1 MAGALLKI
9 TQVGMYWANIK
20 GRFKTGQKSAAER
33 RIYLAMKYGNLW
45 RARVMVNKMGSKS

>member
-1 MAGALLKI
+1 MLKI

-33 RIYLAMKYGNLW
+33 RIYLAIKYGNLW
-45 RARVMVNKMGSKS
+45 RARVQVKKMMGGGIQ